1 MDEIGRLIYSLTQKD
16 AIRNAAKE
24 NSLLKVQLHNMQV
37 DANKEK
43 RDYLVRK
50 GTNQTIQNNLFAEYK
65 ENSNSIKE
73 AEKTIMDLGVT
84 IRNRNSLKNPEDR
97 TTDADDLFEL
107 SYNNTINKKSA
118 IQEKGESLEDNI
130 DDLSHI
136 IQAQE
141 DRIGMLNNKL
151 RDIA

>member
-50 GTNQTIQNNLFAEYK
+50 GTNQTIQNASSYHIPKFF
-65 ENSNSIKE
+65 SNSPVFGNFSK
-73 AEKTIMDLGVT
+73 
-84 IRNRNSLKNPEDR
+84 
-97 TTDADDLFEL
+97 
-107 SYNNTINKKSA
+107 
-118 IQEKGESLEDNI
+118 
-130 DDLSHI
+130 
-136 IQAQE
+136 
-141 DRIGMLNNKL
+141 
-151 RDIA
+151 